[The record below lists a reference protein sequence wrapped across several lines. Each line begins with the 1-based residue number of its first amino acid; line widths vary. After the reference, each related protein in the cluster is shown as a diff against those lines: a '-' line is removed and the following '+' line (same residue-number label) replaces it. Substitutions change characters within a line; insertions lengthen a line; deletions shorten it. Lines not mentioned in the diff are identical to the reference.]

1 MDDPCKSVTCP
12 NLQKCQVIEGTAQCV
27 ADWQR
32 RDQNELNMSQTDMM
46 PASAYEYPQLPDAAL
61 PFDFGNL
68 VVTDFQVDQPAP
80 KASKNESGCDQS
92 NRSQMTI
99 HHHTQSL
106 ISQIIMLLL
115 LLSTKTFFKK
125 RKR

>member
-32 RDQNELNMSQTDMM
+32 RDQNELNLSETDMM
-46 PASAYEYPQLPDAAL
+46 PASAYEYPKLPDAAL

-68 VVTDFQVDQPAP
+68 VVTDFQIDPPAP
-80 KASKNESGCDQS
+80 KANKNESGCHQS
-92 NRSQMTI
+92 NLKQMNGDRQSQMM
-99 HHHTQSL
+99 L
-106 ISQIIMLLL
+106 SQIIMLLL
-115 LLSTKTFFKK
+115 LLSTMAFFKK
-125 RKR
+125 RKL